1 MSLPCFMHVSCMAR
15 FIQVDRIRILM
26 ILIPRDPQ
34 AERVLSVCCSNIV
47 FPVSILNLWRSL
59 NWPHIQHVK
68 CTRRNCLESTYC
80 PEVNYQWCC
89 VLNDLEEL
97 RDKQTIAPESSVQYW
112 NLLFTPPPAAKHA
125 VHRSSNK
132 QRGSENWLSF
142 DRFLVRIQMY
152 W

>member
-1 MSLPCFMHVSCMAR
+1 MSLPYLMDASCMTR
-15 FIQVDRIRILM
+15 IIQIDRIKILM
-26 ILIPRDPQ
+26 ILIHGIHKQ
-34 AERVLSVCCSNIV
+34 KECCLSVAQ
-47 FPVSILNLWRSL
+47 ILSSRYQSWIWRNL

-80 PEVNYQWCC
+80 PEVNYQWDC

-112 NLLFTPPPAAKHA
+112 NLLFIPPPPAAKHA

-132 QRGSENWLSF
+132 QRGSENWLCF
-142 DRFLVRIQMY
+142 DRFLVGIQIG